1 MATELFFGLH
11 GSEDPTKATFPFL
24 MAGGALDSGFQ
35 TAIVL
40 VGDSVVLM
48 NNAVAESIHGVG
60 LPPLKELMAKVFAAK
75 VPIYI

>member
-1 MATELFFGLH
+1 MASELFIGLH

-24 MAGGALDSGFQ
+24 MAAGALDAGHQ
-35 TAIVL
+35 TAIIL

-48 NNAVAESIHGVG
+48 NNAVVESIHGVG
-60 LPPLKELMAKVFAAK
+60 LPPLKELMDKVFAAK

>member
-1 MATELFFGLH
+1 MA
-11 GSEDPTKATFPFL
+11 A
-24 MAGGALDSGFQ
+24 GALDAGHE

-48 NNAVAESIHGVG
+48 NDTVAESVHGVG
-60 LPPLKELMAKVFAAK
+60 LPPLKELMDKVVAAK